1 MTWFAKDYGQKN
13 EDGFYSLGTTFLS
26 LSASIIY
33 VGELIETIAA
43 APINDFLGR
52 RSVFLS
58 ASFCIVVGAIVQ
70 VCSFGSDPVFYV
82 SLCQSRHPEHP

>member
-1 MTWFAKDYGQKN
+1 MVCQGLWEENRRWLLFRLEQR
-13 EDGFYSLGTTFLS
+13 SCRCLLVS
-26 LSASIIY
+26 IY
-33 VGELIETIAA
+33 VGELVEAIVA

-70 VCSFGSDPVFYV
+70 VCSFGSDPVFM
-82 SLCQSRHPEHP
+82 